1 MRETKVFKTREESRA
16 ANKDYIDEHI
26 SNVKKA
32 FDLVGEDICRYVYKA
47 MNFSKEDP
55 DKLDVEEYI
64 SLIRDYLIPKH
75 DESKYEPIEFDA
87 YAAKF
92 FPCEEDLQ
100 DPESVKKN
108 FDLAWDHHKKVNRH
122 HPDEWVLG
130 HGFGNELDT
139 IRIPMPFIYF
149 IEMLMDWTAMSI
161 KFNQSTYDWWFNDPN
176 GRKEKIEMFSNNRL
190 ALIDLVITEF
200 KDRLDFSK

>member
-1 MRETKVFKTREESRA
+1 MRETKVFKTREESGA
-16 ANKDYIDEHI
+16 ANKAYIDEHI

-32 FDLVGEDICRYVYKA
+32 FDLVGEDICKYVYKA

-55 DKLDVEEYI
+55 DKWVEEYI

-75 DESKYEPIEFDA
+75 DESKY
-87 YAAKF
+87 
-92 FPCEEDLQ
+92 
-100 DPESVKKN
+100 DP
-108 FDLAWDHHKKVNRH
+108 KVNKH
-122 HPDEWVLG
+122 HPNEWVLG

-139 IRIPMPFIYF
+139 IRVPMLFIYF